1 MCGATEEPTAKPA
14 SPNNSGGG
22 GGGGGGEPGDL
33 AYRCVA
39 NALIDSGYE
48 VLSDKCDLF
57 VDCFNQHINVGDVF
71 FCGEDEQCVK
81 APECIIGLTNE
92 EENLTTDEQA
102 AASSSSE
109 NEGNETPE
117 IVQLPI
123 VLGPS
128 PPPTNDGS
136 IAPRPQPNPA
146 GGRPVPTPSA
156 GSFGGDPVAT
166 DTNPQTP
173 TPIEVDTTT
182 EAPQAPTLYPT
193 TSQPTL
199 GPCDGEKCNQKDH
212 CRSKYGFCG
221 PGDTYCDDS
230 AIWTKDCE
238 TNPPAT
244 STPTISAAVTSDLNS
259 MIEATE
265 SPTSP
270 AVTPQPSAKKPWSKP
285 GGGKG
290 PTAAKPARTHS
301 PITNYP
307 TRKVTDKPTNEVIAT
322 RSPTVNPSMS
332 NTVAAD
338 DVPKTSPPSPEPVQP
353 PSNRP
358 TKQPTFQPVTASPSK
373 SDVES
378 SSEPESSQIT
388 EESGE
393 GSSNEAQPVGKD
405 SDTWTPTHEYDC
417 TGEPCPVDTHCRS
430 RYGSCGPGFI
440 YW

>member
-1 MCGATEEPTAKPA
+1 M
-14 SPNNSGGG
+14 
-22 GGGGGGEPGDL
+22 
-33 AYRCVA
+33 V
-39 NALIDSGYE
+39 DSGYE

-92 EENLTTDEQA
+92 EESLTNEQPP
-102 AASSSSE
+102 ASSSPE
-109 NEGNETPE
+109 EEGNETLE

-128 PPPTNDGS
+128 PP
-136 IAPRPQPNPA
+136 PRPQPNPA

-166 DTNPQTP
+166 GNNPQTP
-173 TPIEVDTTT
+173 TPIEIDTTT
-182 EAPQAPTLYPT
+182 EAPQAPTLNPT

-270 AVTPQPSAKKPWSKP
+270 QPSTKKPWSKP

-307 TRKVTDKPTNEVIAT
+307 TRKVTDKPTNEVIVT

-338 DVPKTSPPSPEPVQP
+338 DVPKTSPP
-353 PSNRP
+353 PSDRP
-358 TKQPTFQPVTASPSK
+358 TEQPTFQPVTASPSK
-373 SDVES
+373 S
-378 SSEPESSQIT
+378 
-388 EESGE
+388 
-393 GSSNEAQPVGKD
+393 NEV
-405 SDTWTPTHEYDC
+405 SPTHEYDC